1 MKNLELAVA
10 PHEHLRFADSLVGLA
25 GYIRTLLTDGERTL
39 DELYAALSRE
49 NSDWPARPPFEQVA
63 LAVTLLFAIG
73 AVQCAHGS
81 DRIRSLP
88 CV

>member
-25 GYIRTLLTDGERTL
+25 GYIRTLLNEGERTL

-49 NSDWPARPPFEQVA
+49 NSGWYARPTFEQVA

-73 AVQCAHGS
+73 DVQRAHD
-81 DRIRSLP
+81 DRIRSVS